1 MKKNFVVSAIAIV
14 FALTLTASAQ
24 KAPADFSGKWT
35 LDLSKSKVSDNE
47 KAAIESQVL
56 TVTQSAADFKVET
69 ATKRITPP
77 NAPAGAPEGGRM
89 MGGGGG
95 PMAVTYPMGKETTVE
110 QQRGQMT
117 IPVTS
122 GSKWDG
128 SKLVVWS
135 SSTFNGPNGEMKN
148 STKEVW
154 ELSAD
159 GKTLTVARENNGP
172 RGAMSSTR
180 VYTKN

>member
-1 MKKNFVVSAIAIV
+1 MKKNFFAAAIAMV

-35 LDLSKSKVSDNE
+35 LDMSKSKVSDNE

-69 ATKRITPP
+69 LTKRITPP
-77 NAPAGAPEGGRM
+77 NAPAGGPEGGRM
-89 MGGGGG
+89 MGGGG
-95 PMAVTYPMGKETTVE
+95 PMAQTYPMGKETTVE

-117 IPVTS
+117 IPVTF

-128 SKLVVWS
+128 SKLLVWS
-135 SSTFNGPNGEMKN
+135 SSTFNGPNGEVKT
-148 STKEVW
+148 STKETW

-159 GKTLTVARENNGP
+159 GKTLTVARENNSP

>member
-1 MKKNFVVSAIAIV
+1 MKKNFVASAIAIV

-35 LDLSKSKVSDNE
+35 LDMSKSKVSDNE
-47 KAAIESQVL
+47 KAAIESQTL
-56 TVTQSAADFKVET
+56 TVTQTAADFKVET
-69 ATKRITPP
+69 ATKRI
-77 NAPAGAPEGGRM
+77 APAGAPAGGGDGAGRM
-89 MGGGGG
+89 GAGVASSTF
-95 PMAVTYPMGKETTVE
+95 PFGKETTVE
-110 QQRGQMT
+110 QTRGQMT
-117 IPVTS
+117 IPVTY

-128 SKLVVWS
+128 SKLVTWS
-135 SSTFNGPNGEMKN
+135 SMTGNGPNGEFKS
-148 STKEVW
+148 STKETW
-154 ELSAD
+154 ELGAD